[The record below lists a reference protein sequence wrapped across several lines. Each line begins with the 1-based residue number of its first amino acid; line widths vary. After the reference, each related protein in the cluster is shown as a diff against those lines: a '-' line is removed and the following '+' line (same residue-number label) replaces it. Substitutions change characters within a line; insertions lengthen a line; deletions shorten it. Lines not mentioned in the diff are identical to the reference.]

1 VSAGVERAEPHAG
14 PESRILPALAV
25 VVAAVLYARL
35 PDKYISSGGIP
46 VLHVAR
52 FVVPTLII
60 LLLAP
65 LFLSAPRTQVIGSQL
80 IVRLWQR
87 RAVLGLIG
95 LISAANAGS
104 IVLLVHYIITGRH
117 LGGHELVLASIDI
130 WWTNV
135 IVFSLWF
142 WQLDGGGPGRRE
154 PGQTGRERD
163 FLFPQLESP
172 EHAPDGWRPMYLD
185 YLYTSFTNA
194 AAFSPTD
201 VLPLTRWAKMLMLV
215 ESGASLL
222 TLLMV
227 ASRAVN
233 IIGS

>member
-1 VSAGVERAEPHAG
+1 MTSFAVSTKG
-14 PESRILPALAV
+14 ESWVPPALAV

-35 PDKYISSGGIP
+35 PDKYVASGSIG
-46 VLHVAR
+46 VLGVAR
-52 FVVPTLII
+52 FVVPALEI

-65 LFLSAPRTQVIGSQL
+65 LFLTAPRSELLG
-80 IVRLWQR
+80 RLWGR
-87 RAVLGLIG
+87 RVVLALIG
-95 LISAANAGS
+95 LISLANAGS
-104 IVLLVHYIITGRH
+104 MILLVHYIITGH
-117 LGGHELVLASIDI
+117 KLGGHELVLASIDI

-142 WQLDGGGPGRRE
+142 WQLDGGGPTKRSPE
-154 PGQTGRERD
+154 QPGYERD
-163 FLFPQLESP
+163 FLFAQLENP
-172 EHAPDGWRPMYLD
+172 AFAPPGWKPLYLD
-185 YLYTSFTNA
+185 YFYTSFTNA

-201 VLPLTRWAKMLMLV
+201 VLPLSRWAKMLMLV

-233 IIGS
+233 ILGA

>member
-1 VSAGVERAEPHAG
+1 MTAAAPSETLAGL
-14 PESRILPALAV
+14 ESRIPPALAV
-25 VVAAVLYARL
+25 ILAAELYARL
-35 PDKYISSGGIP
+35 PDKYVVSGNIP
-46 VLHVAR
+46 ALGVAR
-52 FVVPTLII
+52 FVVPTLEI

-65 LFLSAPRTQVIGSQL
+65 LFLAAPRSHMLG
-80 IVRLWQR
+80 RLWQR
-87 RAVLGLIG
+87 RAVLTLIA
-95 LISAANAGS
+95 LISIANAGS
-104 IVLLVHYIITGRH
+104 MILLVHYIITGH
-117 LGGHELVLASIDI
+117 KLAGHELVLASIDI

-135 IVFSLWF
+135 LVFSLWF
-142 WQLDGGGPGRRE
+142 WQLDGGGPARRR
-154 PGQTGRERD
+154 PGQPGRERD

-172 EHAPDGWRPMYLD
+172 EFAPEGWRPMYLD

-233 IIGS
+233 ILQ

>member
-1 VSAGVERAEPHAG
+1 MTTHAFAGT
-14 PESRILPALAV
+14 ESRVPPALAV

-35 PDKYISSGGIP
+35 PDKYVASGNIG
-46 VLHVAR
+46 VLGVAR
-52 FVVPTLII
+52 FVVPALEI

-65 LFLSAPRTQVIGSQL
+65 LFLAAPRSELLG
-80 IVRLWQR
+80 RFWR
-87 RAVLGLIG
+87 RRVVLALIG
-95 LISAANAGS
+95 LISIANAGS
-104 IVLLVHYIITGRH
+104 MILLVHYIITGH
-117 LGGHELVLASIDI
+117 KLGGHELVLASIDI

-135 IVFSLWF
+135 LVFSLWF
-142 WQLDGGGPGRRE
+142 WQLDGGGPAKRVPE
-154 PGQTGRERD
+154 QPGYERD
-163 FLFPQLESP
+163 FLFPQLENSAF
-172 EHAPDGWRPMYLD
+172 APPGWRPMYLD

-233 IIGS
+233 ILGA

>member
-1 VSAGVERAEPHAG
+1 MSTLHAG
-14 PESRILPALAV
+14 AESRVPPALAV
-25 VVAAVLYARL
+25 IVAAVLYARL
-35 PDKYISSGGIP
+35 PDKYVVSGNIP
-46 VLHVAR
+46 VLGVAR
-52 FVVPTLII
+52 FVVPALEI

-65 LFLSAPRTQVIGSQL
+65 LFLATPRSELLG
-80 IVRLWQR
+80 RFWQR
-87 RAVLGLIG
+87 RAVLALIG
-95 LISAANAGS
+95 LISIANAGS
-104 IVLLVHYIITGRH
+104 MILLVHYIITGH
-117 LGGHELVLASIDI
+117 KLGGHELVIASIDI

-135 IVFSLWF
+135 LVFSLWF
-142 WQLDGGGPGRRE
+142 WQLDGGGPTKRRPDQ
-154 PGQTGRERD
+154 PGHERD
-163 FLFPQLESP
+163 FLFPQLENP
-172 EHAPDGWRPMYLD
+172 AFAPPGWRPTYLD

-233 IIGS
+233 ILGA

>member
-1 VSAGVERAEPHAG
+1 MTLTTPSRT
-14 PESRILPALAV
+14 ESWLPPALAV

-35 PDKYISSGGIP
+35 PDKYVASSNIP
-46 VLHVAR
+46 VLLGAR
-52 FVVPTLII
+52 FVVPALEI

-65 LFLSAPRTQVIGSQL
+65 LFLTAPRSQL
-80 IVRLWQR
+80 LGRLWGR
-87 RAVLGLIG
+87 RAVLALIG

-104 IVLLVHYIITGRH
+104 MILLVHYIITGH
-117 LGGHELVLASIDI
+117 KLGGHELVLASIDI

-142 WQLDGGGPGRRE
+142 WQLDGGGPTRRTPE
-154 PGQTGRERD
+154 QPGYERD
-163 FLFPQLESP
+163 FLFPQHENP
-172 EHAPDGWRPMYLD
+172 AYARPGWRPLYVD

-201 VLPLTRWAKMLMLV
+201 VMPLTQWAKLLMLV
-215 ESGASLL
+215 ESAASLL

-233 IIGS
+233 ILGA

>member
-1 VSAGVERAEPHAG
+1 MSADHAETHAG
-14 PESRILPALAV
+14 AESRILPALAV
-25 VVAAVLYARL
+25 IAAAILYARL
-35 PDKYISSGGIP
+35 PDKYISSGSIA
-46 VLHVAR
+46 VLRAAR
-52 FVVPTLII
+52 FVVPALII

-65 LFLSAPRTQVIGSQL
+65 LFLAAPRAQVIGSQL
-80 IVRLWQR
+80 IVRLWRR

-95 LISAANAGS
+95 LISVANAGS
-104 IVLLVHYIITGRH
+104 IILLVHYIITGRH

-142 WQLDGGGPGRRE
+142 WQLDGGGPSNRK

-172 EHAPDGWRPMYLD
+172 DHAPPGWQPMYLD

-201 VLPLTRWAKMLMLV
+201 VLPLTRWAKVLMLV

-233 IIGS
+233 IIGG

>member
-1 VSAGVERAEPHAG
+1 VTVTAQHRS
-14 PESRILPALAV
+14 ESWVPPALAV
-25 VVAAVLYARL
+25 VLAAVLYARL
-35 PDKYISSGGIP
+35 PDKYVASSNIP
-46 VLHVAR
+46 VLLGAR
-52 FVVPTLII
+52 FAVPALEI

-65 LFLSAPRTQVIGSQL
+65 LLLTAPRSEL
-80 IVRLWQR
+80 LSRLWGR
-87 RAVLGLIG
+87 RVVLGLIG

-104 IVLLVHYIITGRH
+104 IILLVHYIITGH
-117 LGGHELVLASIDI
+117 KLGGHELVLASIDI

-142 WQLDGGGPGRRE
+142 WQLDGGGPARRTPE
-154 PGQTGRERD
+154 QPGYERD
-163 FLFPQLESP
+163 FLFPQHENP
-172 EHAPDGWRPMYLD
+172 GFARTGWRPLYVD

-201 VLPLTRWAKMLMLV
+201 AMPLTQWAKLLMLV
-215 ESGASLL
+215 ESAASLL

-233 IIGS
+233 ILGT

>member
-1 VSAGVERAEPHAG
+1 MAPPKG
-14 PESRILPALAV
+14 ESWVWPALAV

-35 PDKYISSGGIP
+35 PDKYVASGSIG
-46 VLHVAR
+46 VLGVAR
-52 FVVPTLII
+52 FVVPALEI

-65 LFLSAPRTQVIGSQL
+65 LFLAAPRSELLG
-80 IVRLWQR
+80 RLWGR
-87 RAVLGLIG
+87 RVVLALIG
-95 LISAANAGS
+95 LISLANAGS
-104 IVLLVHYIITGRH
+104 MILLVHYIITGH
-117 LGGHELVLASIDI
+117 KLGGHELVLASIDI

-142 WQLDGGGPGRRE
+142 WQLDGGGPTNRTVE
-154 PGQTGRERD
+154 QPTYERD
-163 FLFPQLESP
+163 FLFPQLENP
-172 EHAPDGWRPMYLD
+172 AVAPPGWLPMYLD
-185 YLYTSFTNA
+185 YFYTSFTNA

-201 VLPLTRWAKMLMLV
+201 VLPLSRGAKMLMLI

-233 IIGS
+233 ILGSRRT

>member
-1 VSAGVERAEPHAG
+1 VSTNTFAGT
-14 PESRILPALAV
+14 ESRIPPALAV

-35 PDKYISSGGIP
+35 PDKYVASGSIA
-46 VLHVAR
+46 VLGVAR
-52 FVVPTLII
+52 FVVPTLEI

-65 LFLSAPRTQVIGSQL
+65 LFLAAPRSELLG
-80 IVRLWQR
+80 RLWR
-87 RAVLGLIG
+87 RRVVVALIG
-95 LISAANAGS
+95 LISIANAGS
-104 IVLLVHYIITGRH
+104 MILLVHYIITGH
-117 LGGHELVLASIDI
+117 KLGGHELVLASIDI

-142 WQLDGGGPGRRE
+142 WQLDGGGPAKRTVE
-154 PGQTGRERD
+154 QPGYERD
-163 FLFPQLESP
+163 FLFPQLENP
-172 EHAPDGWRPMYLD
+172 AFAPPGWRPMYLD
-185 YLYTSFTNA
+185 YFYTSFTNA

-233 IIGS
+233 ILGS

>member
-1 VSAGVERAEPHAG
+1 VISAVELR
-14 PESRILPALAV
+14 ESPIPPALSV
-25 VVAAVLYARL
+25 VVAAVLYLRL
-35 PDKYISSGGIP
+35 PDKYVVSGTIP
-46 VLHVAR
+46 VLGVAR
-52 FVVPTLII
+52 FVLPTLEI

-65 LFLSAPRTQVIGSQL
+65 LFLAAPRSELLG
-80 IVRLWQR
+80 RLWHR

-95 LISAANAGS
+95 LISFANAGS
-104 IVLLVHYIITGRH
+104 MILLVHYIITGH
-117 LGGHELVLASIDI
+117 QLGGHELVLASIDI

-142 WQLDGGGPGRRE
+142 WQLDGGGPARRHPDQ
-154 PGQTGRERD
+154 PGHERD
-163 FLFPQLESP
+163 FLFPQLENP
-172 EHAPDGWRPMYLD
+172 AFAAPGWRPMYVD

-201 VLPLTRWAKMLMLV
+201 VLPLTRLAKMLMLV
-215 ESGASLL
+215 ESAASLL

-233 IIGS
+233 ILGS